1 MWNAGVETHVVQLP
15 ALSRTNCLGEGRDIV
30 VGVGVAE
37 RLAGGVKQVSGRLR
51 RRLHP
56 CLAVRRSMADW
67 KRITPPQ
74 GFSACRAGSKY
85 LTVYYALRAGAIA
98 TGSHPPSKSHATL
111 PLRMLT
117 SNVHRPF
124 GPQGVELLI
133 GNRPTRWSVSH
144 GVGRCIRPRPVCQ
157 PTQTGLYA
165 PRDLEPCP
173 KGWPAAALD
182 MDSPPPSK
190 APQPWPARAGAVHAS
205 TCAPCPSAGSQ
216 SDPELTSCVWHTVSS
231 RHRVR
236 QLCHYVP
243 RTPLVRWWY
252 RALGSFPRVPGEI
265 GGQ

>member
-1 MWNAGVETHVVQLP
+1 MIDRPL
-15 ALSRTNCLGEGRDIV
+15 
-30 VGVGVAE
+30 
-37 RLAGGVKQVSGRLR
+37 
-51 RRLHP
+51 
-56 CLAVRRSMADW
+56 VR
-67 KRITPPQ
+67 
-74 GFSACRAGSKY
+74 GFSVQWPIGKDNPTRGLLACRTGSKY
-85 LTVYYALRAGAIA
+85 QPEYCTQRPEQLPKPQSFTKVEYSPPTQARILT
-98 TGSHPPSKSHATL
+98 SHAHCPPRL
-111 PLRMLT
+111 
-117 SNVHRPF
+117 
-124 GPQGVELLI
+124 QGVELLI